1 MVLGTGYGV
10 RGEPRGQKQ
19 LQAIRGHQSQSEVFG
34 GHQRSSE
41 VISGHQGSCSHL
53 VRCDP
58 FPFERGAQSIC
69 GEKRLEDFRGCGEF
83 EHAPRSQLGS
93 DSPQLPQSSIR
104 INLLTNLGGAQLGA
118 TDVRIKQ
125 CDERLSKPNGAEQL
139 PRAPDGGCNH
149 TSSATIRNHQRDSPD
164 AHQKSSEGLTRC
176 SSEVI
181 RGTHPMLIRGTQRDS
196 SDAHQKSSVVLTRCS
211 QSSRRRSARRQSTR
225 RRSSRSA
232 YQQIAL
238 YRVPRRFGGSA
249 RSRTIAAR

>member
-19 LQAIRGHQSQSEVFG
+19 SQAIRGHQRQSEVFG
-34 GHQRSSE
+34 CHQRSSE

-139 PRAPDGGCNH
+139 PRAPDGGGYH
-149 TSSATIRNHQRDSPD
+149 TSSATIRNHQRDSPDAHQRYSSD

-181 RGTHPMLIRGTQRDS
+181 RGTHPMLIRNHQRDS
-196 SDAHQKSSVVLTRCS
+196 PDAHQRYSEGLIRCS
-211 QSSRRRSARRQSTR
+211 SEVISGTHPMLAK
-225 RRSSRSA
+225 
-232 YQQIAL
+232 
-238 YRVPRRFGGSA
+238 
-249 RSRTIAAR
+249 